1 MHHVDVTATPSGKGW
16 ALRSAALPELHAEA
30 RSLAATEA
38 VATAEVARILGVATT
53 AVAVTVT
60 SELPDEVRAQVAEH
74 GARLLAVKEA
84 EARSTRA
91 TADAA
96 HALLALGLTRRDVA
110 NVLHIS
116 YLQVCLVV
124 GDAAA
129 VASPA

>member
-1 MHHVDVTATPSGKGW
+1 MHHVDVTATPAANGW
-16 ALRSAALPELHAEA
+16 VLRAAGLPELRAEA
-30 RSLAATEA
+30 HSLAAAEA
-38 VATAEVARILGVATT
+38 VASAEVARTLGVATT

-60 SELPDEVRAQVAEH
+60 SVLPDEVRAQVAEH
-74 GARLLAVKEA
+74 GARLEALKEA

-116 YLQVCLVV
+116 YLQVCLLV